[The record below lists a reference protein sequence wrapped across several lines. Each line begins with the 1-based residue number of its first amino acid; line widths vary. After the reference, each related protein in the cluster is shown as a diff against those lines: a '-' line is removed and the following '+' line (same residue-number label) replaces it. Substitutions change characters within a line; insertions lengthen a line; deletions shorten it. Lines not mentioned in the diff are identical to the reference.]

1 MEPENG
7 SFFVVRGFDPRGFI
21 LEYISPFSVPYFKE
35 CSSVVEAEGYTL
47 IELQVVPQKGSVH
60 VSAVIA
66 CKDPKKDVGVAD
78 CSKAH
83 HALQPKLLSLL
94 NKTEDELYMEVGSPG
109 LERNFKN
116 AAEFSFFTG
125 REVRVWDKKI
135 TDWVRGIIES
145 SDESQVNL
153 KLEDGS
159 IKTVAYADIAKAKFI
174 HL

>member
-1 MEPENG
+1 M
-7 SFFVVRGFDPRGFI
+7 D
-21 LEYISPFSVPYFKE
+21 YISPSSIPYYKE
-35 CSSVVEAEGYTL
+35 CASAVDAEGYTL

-94 NKTEDELYMEVGSPG
+94 NKTEDDIYMEVCSPG
-109 LERNFKN
+109 LERNIKN
-116 AAEFSFFTG
+116 AAEFAFFVG
-125 REVRVWDKKI
+125 KDVRVWDKNV
-135 TDWVRGIIES
+135 TDWVRGIIETA
-145 SDESQVNL
+145 DETSVSL
-153 KLEDGS
+153 KIEDGS
-159 IKTVAYADIAKAKFI
+159 VKTVAYSDIAKAKFI